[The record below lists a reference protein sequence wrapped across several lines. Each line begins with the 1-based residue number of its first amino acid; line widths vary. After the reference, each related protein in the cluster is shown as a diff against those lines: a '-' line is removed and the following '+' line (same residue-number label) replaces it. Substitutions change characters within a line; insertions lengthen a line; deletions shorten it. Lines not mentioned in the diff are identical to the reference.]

1 MNSIE
6 APLVNV
12 PVSPSVPAIA
22 MPQQRDSGPFGEDQA
37 PDGAALEML
46 RAMLGDALPAA
57 PLMAQVNSE
66 AVHSESV
73 SQLLS
78 KAINDGS
85 LPPELLPLAREI
97 QSRLQPDALQSS
109 MDANTAVLVRFLLEE
124 LKQESPSKPN
134 LPTPNPSGVASVGEV
149 AVDADASGS
158 VGAVLPTNGQSE
170 ETSQF
175 STGVLA
181 GQSLPASEVVSMA
194 DPIGSMSAVSIP
206 VTSEQEQ
213 SGAAAPLTTGGAV
226 LSGGLPIEIAQD
238 SARHDVLIAALAAL
252 LGDKESAAPA
262 IPMTVPQATPADDP
276 VTEPAALGN
285 AILQSLNQQSS
296 QGTTAQAAV
305 GTASP
310 VIADRIEQVSTL
322 MTQMADRV
330 LVTDPLHGQTPEV
343 RIKVADHLMPGTEVR
358 VWREMD
364 GQLRV
369 EFETLSAFWARALN
383 EASPML
389 VQRLNERFA
398 NAEAA
403 QVTVQHHGDQ
413 PEDGRS
419 RNRQSPWELAQN
431 PDEA

>member
-12 PVSPSVPAIA
+12 PVGPSVPAIA

-57 PLMAQVNSE
+57 PLMAHLNSE

-134 LPTPNPSGVASVGEV
+134 LHTPNPA
-149 AVDADASGS
+149 GS
-158 VGAVLPTNGQSE
+158 VGAVAPTNGQSE
-170 ETSQF
+170 ETSLF

-181 GQSLPASEVVSMA
+181 GQSLPASEVASMA

-252 LGDKESAAPA
+252 LGDKESAAPS

-285 AILQSLNQQSS
+285 AILQSINQQSS
-296 QGTTAQAAV
+296 QGTTAQSAV

-330 LVTDPLHGQTPEV
+330 LVTDPLHGPTPEV